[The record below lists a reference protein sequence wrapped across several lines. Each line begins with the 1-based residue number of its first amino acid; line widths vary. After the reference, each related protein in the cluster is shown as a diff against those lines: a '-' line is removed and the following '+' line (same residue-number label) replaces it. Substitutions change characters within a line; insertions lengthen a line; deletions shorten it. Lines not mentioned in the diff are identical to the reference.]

1 MRTLKR
7 SDLPGEFGIP
17 LYVIPSRS
25 PIAQIIDASF
35 VNLTRTLGN
44 GLDESLYVFHI
55 DTDYMLMVLDAD
67 DREELSRYQVKYHPT
82 PDEVVTA
89 LTGPTGPVGPQGA
102 TGMKGDS
109 A

>member
-25 PIAQIIDASF
+25 PIAHIIDSSF
-35 VNLTRTLGN
+35 FNLTRTLGN
-44 GLDESLYVFHI
+44 GIDESLYVFHI
-55 DTDYMLMVLDAD
+55 DSDHTVLDAD
-67 DREELSRYQVKYHPT
+67 DREELSRYRVKYHPT

-89 LTGPTGPVGPQGA
+89 LTGPAGPVGPQGA
-102 TGMKGDS
+102 TGMKGDP

>member
-25 PIAQIIDASF
+25 PIAHMIHFHSL
-35 VNLTRTLGN
+35 NLTIKRGN
-44 GLDESLYVFHI
+44 GIDQCVYVFHI

-67 DREELSRYQVKYHPT
+67 DREELSRYRVKYHPT

-89 LTGPTGPVGPQGA
+89 LTGPAGPVGPQGA
-102 TGMKGDS
+102 TGMKGDP